1 MFTHVTPTS
10 GHVYT
15 CYTYLRSCLH
25 MLHLPQVM
33 FTHVTPTSGHVYT
46 CYTNLRSC
54 SHMLHLPQ
62 VMFTHVT
69 PTSGHVH
76 TCYTYLRSCLHMLQL
91 PQVEARRAAEER
103 ELEEFKL
110 LEEAAADKSINT
122 LINMLKLSNTSKCV
136 SIGSLRIT
144 RLLYWLFTY
153 LRIIFIYIIQH
164 TCNFFSI

>member
-1 MFTHVTPTS
+1 
-10 GHVYT
+10 
-15 CYTYLRSCLH
+15 

-46 CYTNLRSC
+46 CYA
-54 SHMLHLPQ
+54 
-62 VMFTHVT
+62 
-69 PTSGHVH
+69 
-76 TCYTYLRSCLHMLQL
+76 YLRSCLHMLQL
-91 PQVEARRAAEER
+91 PQVEARMAAEER

-153 LRIIFIYIIQH
+153 LRIIFIYIIQY